1 MNSTILV
8 GNLTADP
15 KLHISER
22 DGKQKK
28 RATFSMAINEGQG
41 ENERT
46 HFVNLTAFDSL
57 AENIVESW
65 AKGMRVIV
73 GARLNTYK
81 QVVTINGEE
90 KSLTMVA
97 YVATH
102 AGPEIRFATAKVTKV
117 VREGNGNGAA
127 QPAPNDAAQS
137 NGTAGEASSNG
148 SDSGAGEAA
157 PAAVAASAP
166 AVAPAEDD
174 DF

>member
-15 KLHISER
+15 KLYVGDS
-22 DGKQKK
+22 GKK

-57 AENIVESW
+57 AENIVESFS
-65 AKGMRVIV
+65 KGMRVIV
-73 GARLNTYK
+73 AARLNTYK
-81 QVVTINGEE
+81 QAVTINGEE
-90 KSLTMVA
+90 RQLTMVA

-102 AGPEIRFATAKVTKV
+102 AGPEIRFALAKVTKV
-117 VREGNGNGAA
+117 TREGNADGAA
-127 QPAPNDAAQS
+127 GPANSKPAAAK
-137 NGTAGEASSNG
+137 AGKASSNG
-148 SDSGAGEAA
+148 SAPVEAG
-157 PAAVAASAP
+157 VAAA
-166 AVAPAEDD
+166 AEGADDD